1 VVVVECEC
9 PCRDYLVGGS
19 SKVFAMLPNART
31 LYKSEVKGESA
42 RVTQAIVVQIDLER
56 NFHVTAEMTSQRKR
70 LLVGT

>member
-1 VVVVECEC
+1 
-9 PCRDYLVGGS
+9 
-19 SKVFAMLPNART
+19 MLPNART